1 MRSSQ
6 APHESN
12 LIQTVLKALD
22 VMECLASTDR
32 PLSTLEVAQ
41 LCGLSRPTAY
51 RFLTTLLTRGY
62 VASVEDGHYQLG
74 TRILTL
80 SEGLLDRLDLTKLA
94 RSELRELS
102 QASNETVHFAILDD
116 TEMLYI
122 DKVESSQPVRMHST
136 IGTRNP
142 LHCTAIGKAVLA
154 FIPVEE
160 RNALLDRI
168 TFIPRTPNTIT
179 DRAALVEHLEL
190 VYTRGF
196 AIDDI
201 ENEEG
206 IRCVG
211 APVFNHTRR
220 VFAAISISGPAYRL
234 SIPRLLELST
244 LVITAAD
251 AISRKLGYVPQSPSL
266 GDEKLSSLEN

>member
-1 MRSSQ
+1 MTSSQ
-6 APHESN
+6 TPHESN

-62 VASVEDGHYQLG
+62 VASNQNGHYHLG
-74 TRILTL
+74 TRVLTL
-80 SEGLLDRLDLTKLA
+80 SKGLLDRLDLTELD
-94 RSELRELS
+94 RPELRELS

-136 IGTRNP
+136 IGARNP

-179 DRAALVEHLEL
+179 DRAALAEHLEL

-211 APVFNHTRR
+211 APVFNHTGR

-244 LVITAAD
+244 LVITAAN
-251 AISRKLGYVPQSPSL
+251 AISKKLGYVPH
-266 GDEKLSSLEN
+266 

>member
-1 MRSSQ
+1 
-6 APHESN
+6 
-12 LIQTVLKALD
+12 
-22 VMECLASTDR
+22 MECLASTDR
-32 PLSTLEVAQ
+32 PLSTLEVAE

-51 RFLTTLLTRGY
+51 RFLTTLLARGY
-62 VASVEDGHYQLG
+62 VASNQNGHYHLG
-74 TRILTL
+74 TRVLTL
-80 SEGLLDRLDLTKLA
+80 SKGLLDRLDLTELD
-94 RSELRELS
+94 RPELRELS

-136 IGTRNP
+136 IGARNP

-168 TFIPRTPNTIT
+168 AFIPRTPNTIT
-179 DRAALVEHLEL
+179 DRAALAEHLEL
-190 VYTRGF
+190 VYSRGF

-211 APVFNHTRR
+211 APVFNHTGR

-244 LVITAAD
+244 LVITAAN
-251 AISRKLGYVPQSPSL
+251 AISNKLGYVPQSPSP
-266 GDEKLSSLEN
+266 GDEKLSSLH